1 MHSIE
6 DKEVV
11 DNHPHLSLFYSRLEK
26 IIAIALRSQ
35 EPEYFNLEKHF
46 LYKLYEDPNKNAL
59 NYSTA
64 SLKTQ
69 LNEKLII
76 KRIQFYQSNI
86 EESGGL
92 LLLSCY
98 NAPKLAFYLDVASS
112 LKIRNI
118 FLNNLSKNVERYDNY
133 SRSGSAALDWSNF
146 NAHYSNKTVQ
156 SIYAKLHK
164 KITHIVSKEIFEIL
178 ANTESIVC
186 LNIIDA
192 ACGENPILENVVN
205 RLNINENFKNKLKI
219 RTLGF
224 DFNSENIEYC
234 QENFR
239 GSYVEGN
246 LLKIDEVVE
255 QARSDLQ
262 LHPVKMVED
271 EKSETQN
278 ETHFTILIASGAT
291 TRLVLEN
298 IFQCIQFLQS
308 AYHAAIDKMICMG
321 LTEILFDPHI
331 AKYTGFEI
339 ETIIS
344 EDSPIHMLVP
354 QKLDEI
360 LAYKLNRFIKKD
372 FPLLDLSMSSC
383 PVDILKNFKKNY
395 RALVEEID
403 ISYCR
408 VKDLILGGNNELLD
422 LLKSE
427 YPNLKK
433 ITFKYIDNNIEEHD
447 ENVKLFFE
455 YLNVLNQNCH
465 DKNKIKIYF
474 EKIFGNQ
481 EIFTMSENARR
492 RLAFQ
497 VGLFKPKPI
506 IQIKSELQKKDRK
519 MSAGFR

>member
-26 IIAIALRSQ
+26 IITIALRSQ
-35 EPEYFNLEKHF
+35 KPEYFNLEKHF

-133 SRSGSAALDWSNF
+133 SRSGDAALNWAHF
-146 NAHYSNKTVQ
+146 NSHYSSKTVQ
-156 SIYAKLHK
+156 SIYTKLHK
-164 KITHIVSKEIFEIL
+164 KITQIVSKEIFELL
-178 ANTESIVC
+178 ANTESVVC

-192 ACGENPILENVVN
+192 ACGKNPTLENIVD
-205 RLNINENFKNKLKI
+205 RLNINKNFKNKLKI
-219 RTLGF
+219 STLGF

-246 LLKIDEVVE
+246 LLEIDEVVK
-255 QARSDLQ
+255 QARSYLQ
-262 LHPVKMVED
+262 LHPMKMVED

-308 AYHAAIDKMICMG
+308 AYHAAIDKMICTG
-321 LTEILFDPHI
+321 LTEILFDSHI
-331 AKYTGFEI
+331 AKYIGFKI
-339 ETIIS
+339 EKIIS
-344 EDSPIHMLVP
+344 KKTPPVYILVP
-354 QKLDEI
+354 QTLDEI
-360 LAYKLNRFIKKD
+360 LVYKSNRFIKKD

-383 PVDILKNFKKNY
+383 PIDILKNFKKIY
-395 RALVEEID
+395 RILVEEID

-408 VKDLILGGNNELLD
+408 VKDLILEKDGELLD
-422 LLKSE
+422 LLKMG

-433 ITFKYIDNNIEEHD
+433 ITFKYDDEESIEA
-447 ENVKLFFE
+447 VSTFFE
-455 YLNVLNQNCH
+455 YLNVLNQDCH
-465 DKNKIKIYF
+465 DKNKIEIYF

-481 EIFTMSENARR
+481 EIFTVSENARR
-492 RLAFQ
+492 RLSFQ

-506 IQIKSELQKKDRK
+506 MQIKSDLHKKDRK
-519 MSAGFR
+519 LSAGFKK